1 MVRTAARVPV
11 GLLGPQL
18 LEGGEGHVCGVHGA
32 GRDAAVALR
41 PVRGRAW
48 VRVRVR
54 VRVRI

>member
-11 GLLGPQL
+11 GLLGAQL

-32 GRDAAVALR
+32 RRDAAVALR

-54 VRVRI
+54 VRI